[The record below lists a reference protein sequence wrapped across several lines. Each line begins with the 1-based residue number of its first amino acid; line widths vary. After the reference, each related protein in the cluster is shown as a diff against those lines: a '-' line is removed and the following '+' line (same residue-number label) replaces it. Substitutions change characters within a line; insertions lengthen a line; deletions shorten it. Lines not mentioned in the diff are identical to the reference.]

1 MIYNILLNTAK
12 IYSTILTLITILSIS
27 CPAISWPFGH
37 NKLFKK
43 HTIMTQKQD
52 QNAYFPAHKRKTIV
66 PTIMVEV

>member
-12 IYSTILTLITILSIS
+12 IYSTILSLITVLSIS

-43 HTIMTQKQD
+43 HTIMSQKQD
-52 QNAYFPAHKRKTIV
+52 QNVYFPAHKRKTIV